1 MTWFVTFSMEMKSN
15 SASEAIVFIQES
27 GKAQV
32 WEVGKLKKEMAFYKG
47 FSSTLTA

>member
-1 MTWFVTFSMEMKSN
+1 MEMKSN
-15 SASEAIVFIQES
+15 RASEAIVFIQEI

-32 WEVGKLKKEMAFYKG
+32 WEAEKLEKEIAFYKG